1 MASTEQVTR
10 LLDVVAR
17 STGIEE
23 TTAKLNAMSTAH
35 EGVAVASQKSE
46 KATQSMQSRL
56 NSIQRQYDAVYR
68 AEQALARVERDLA
81 NAQGQ
86 GLITNQRR
94 LELLSLAAEKHG
106 LATAAIN
113 REISATE
120 RLANVQRA
128 QAAANQNL
136 RGVGPVN
143 TANIA
148 AQFQDIG
155 VTAAMGMNPLQIALQ
170 QGTQLSAVLG
180 PMGAAGAVRSLGAAF
195 VSLVNPVSLIT
206 LGLVGLTAAAIQYF
220 MSTEDG
226 ADKADVA
233 LKEHEAA
240 IGAVAKRWGDAL
252 PALKAYSDELDR
264 QREIADRAAGVA
276 TGINTR
282 WDQARQILPDVKTA
296 IGGVV
301 EELIRAGA
309 GRSQID
315 SLRDGFNEVDRASQ
329 DLQNALLA
337 GANGLAEYGTL
348 SKELAELQA
357 NKSVTATAALAGVV
371 GQLADAYSRAAD
383 EAKRMAD
390 QAAFVA
396 GMERS
401 QLGPLDP
408 LNGFR
413 RTPFQTEEE
422 IMYQRGERAR
432 LAEEGR
438 LGGIGI
444 PTPTPRPNDIE
455 RLDATPNAQDYLR
468 TQRDSLEML
477 RTEIGLVGQ
486 SEAVRSRQIAVLQVE
501 QEIRRRG
508 IDLYGV
514 EAQEMRA
521 NAAMQVELSQRLAA
535 MKKQE
540 IEGAQASKKIYEDVY
555 GFANDQLQKLI
566 DGTFTWRDALKS
578 LIPVLLN
585 ILNTLATGNGGTSI
599 GGFLN
604 NLSDLFAGRGIGATN
619 AGTAFR
625 ETGGGLLGMLGGGS
639 GLVAANSN
647 VASTVSQAALG
658 GGSLSFGGN
667 FRNGV
672 DQRLMDILQTAAER
686 SAQSVMAIS
695 GLRVGDP
702 RFHGKGL
709 AADISLL
716 DPSGK
721 ALANYQNASTFR
733 AYEQFAQIAKQVQ
746 MEKFPDLADKFRW
759 GGYFSGGKGKY
770 GAMDLMHF
778 DLAGAGMGG
787 GSWQRGLTE
796 AQRSLWP
803 GAESVG
809 MAATKAQNA
818 ITSMASSAQ
827 MATKGLGSFAGGIG
841 GLAQQLSSI
850 AGGSGGG
857 WAGGLMNLFGGAG
870 GALSHMMSISPLA
883 TKFILGGGVGL
894 FANGTENAPEGW
906 AWVGEEGPE
915 LRKLRA
921 GDVIRSNPR
930 SMQMSGSGR
939 MPGPTGVKVD
949 VGVSVD
955 GEGSIRA
962 YVKNV
967 VSTDAKQIARGEAAG
982 ILSNYDYAQRQ
993 GGAAG
998 TDQRYGAL
1006 KAGRRN

>member
-1 MASTEQVTR
+1 MATVEEAKR
-10 LLDVVAR
+10 LLTIESR
-17 STGIEE
+17 SSGIEE

-46 KATQSMQSRL
+46 KATQSLQSRL

-120 RLANVQRA
+120 RLSNVQRA
-128 QAAANQNL
+128 QMAANQNL
-136 RGVGPVN
+136 RGMGTFN

-252 PALKAYSDELDR
+252 PALKAYSEELDR

-282 WDQARQILPDVKTA
+282 WEQARQILPDVKTA

-413 RTPFQTEEE
+413 RTPFATEEE
-422 IMYQRGERAR
+422 LMYQRGERAR

-468 TQRDSLEML
+468 TQRESLEML

-486 SEAVRSRQIAVLQVE
+486 SEAARSRQIAVLQVE

-540 IEGAQASKKIYEDVY
+540 IEGAQASKQVYEDVY

-585 ILNTLATGNGGTSI
+585 ILNALASGNGGTSL

-647 VASTVSQAALG
+647 VAASGSLG
-658 GGSLSFGGN
+658 GGSVAEQAWN
-667 FRNGV
+667 F
-672 DQRLMDILQTAAER
+672 
-686 SAQSVMAIS
+686 
-695 GLRVGDP
+695 
-702 RFHGKGL
+702 FKGKGL
-709 AADISLL
+709 ADHQVAGILGHIKAESAFNPMAVGDGGAAFGLFQHHAARGGGQSLL
-716 DPSGK
+716 SGGASAQLELAWRELQTTERATLSSLTSAGSVREATAAFGGFERPSGWS
-721 ALANYQNASTFR
+721 AANP
-733 AYEQFAQIAKQVQ
+733 E
-746 MEKFPDLADKFRW
+746 
-759 GGYFSGGKGKY
+759 
-770 GAMDLMHF
+770 AMHNF
-778 DLAGAGMGG
+778 TGRLAGAEQALQKFGG
-787 GSWQRGLTE
+787 TTVKV
-796 AQRSLWP
+796 
-803 GAESVG
+803 AE
-809 MAATKAQNA
+809 T
-818 ITSMASSAQ
+818 
-827 MATKGLGSFAGGIG
+827 LAGGLG

-894 FANGTENAPEGW
+894 FAEGGVSDRP
-906 AWVGEEGPE
+906 AIFGEAGAEAAVPLSRGRYIPVEMKGP
-915 LRKLRA
+915 R
-921 GDVIRSNPR
+921 V
-930 SMQMSGSGR
+930 SGPAS
-939 MPGPTGVKVD
+939 VKVD

-955 GEGSIRA
+955 GEGSIKA

-993 GGAAG
+993 GGSAA